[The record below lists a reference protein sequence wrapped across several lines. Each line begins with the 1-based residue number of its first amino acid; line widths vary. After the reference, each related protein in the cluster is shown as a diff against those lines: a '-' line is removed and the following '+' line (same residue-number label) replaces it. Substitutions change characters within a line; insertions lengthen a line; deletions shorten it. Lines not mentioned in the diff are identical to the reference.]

1 MISLTTGARKPG
13 PGKREEHRQTI
24 AHGAQP
30 AAREWNRIV
39 EGTILSANRTLI
51 LFDVWPEGNAEPQRH
66 FLDRRGLSP
75 GCLCRLFQRFGAAR
89 HFNQTALFR

>member
-13 PGKREEHRQTI
+13 PRKREGHRQTI

-66 FLDRRGLSP
+66 FLDRLGLSS
-75 GCLCRLFQRFGAAR
+75 GCLCRLFQ
-89 HFNQTALFR
+89 